1 MHIVR
6 FFGIIIAVKKMK
18 LRVLTYIMS
27 LFVFFGVL
35 SACDKSAQ
43 DEPSSVTQIVSQ
55 ENTTQSTVSVS
66 SDTVSSMNSSNDGA
80 ASQLPPRLEV
90 TGEFRGVW
98 MSYYEVSDLCKGK
111 SEAQFRTKVSEYFTN
126 IAQAGLTAVIA
137 HVRPSSDAFY
147 RSAIFPWSLYASGTQ
162 GKDPGYDPLAI
173 MVEIAHANGLELHA
187 WLNPYRVCTV
197 KNFEILADS
206 IPAKIWLTD
215 ADTQNDRRVR
225 EAGGGYYYNPAL
237 PAVRE
242 LIIDG
247 VREIVQNYAV
257 DAIHFDDYFY
267 PTTAKSFDDLEY
279 QDYCAQTGVTALSL
293 GDWRREQV
301 NTLMRGVYAAVK
313 AIDPQVKFGISPGGR
328 VEYNRDTLYA
338 DCALWLSQA
347 GYADYICPQIYFGF
361 EHPTEAVRF
370 TQLSAQWSALSTNPA
385 VQLYLGLAS
394 YKIGT
399 EDRDSKE
406 WIENNDI
413 LKRQVL
419 LSRQDPVVDG
429 IAFYSYTS
437 LFGSK
442 EYYRAERE
450 NVLALFKTTEDS

>member
-1 MHIVR
+1 
-6 FFGIIIAVKKMK
+6 MK
-18 LRVLTYIMS
+18 LKTLTYILS
-27 LFVFFGVL
+27 VFVLLGSL
-35 SACDKSAQ
+35 SACAKAPQGQHSSAAQ
-43 DEPSSVTQIVSQ
+43 NASQHSVPVSSGSASSVNSA
-55 ENTTQSTVSVS
+55 NDLSTS
-66 SDTVSSMNSSNDGA
+66 
-80 ASQLPPRLEV
+80 LPPRLEV

-111 SEAQFRTKVSEYFTN
+111 SEAQFRAKVTEYFTN
-126 IAQAGLTAVIA
+126 AADAGLTAVIA

-147 RSAIFPWSLYASGTQ
+147 RSEIFPWSLYASGTQ
-162 GKDPGYDPLAI
+162 GKDPGYDPLEI
-173 MVEIAHANGLELHA
+173 MVETAHAKGLELHA

-197 KNFEILADS
+197 KNFGILADS
-206 IPAKIWLTD
+206 NPAKIWLTD
-215 ADTQNDRRVR
+215 EDTQNDRRVR

-267 PTTAKSFDDLEY
+267 PTTAKSFDDAEY
-279 QDYCAQTGVTALSL
+279 QDYRAQMGASALSL

-313 AIDPQVKFGISPGGR
+313 AIDPQVEFGISPGGR
-328 VEYNRDTLYA
+328 VEHNRDTLYA
-338 DCALWLSQA
+338 DCALWLSQT

-370 TQLSAQWSALSTNPA
+370 ARLSAQWSALSTNPE

-394 YKIGT
+394 YKIGE
-399 EDRDSKE
+399 EDRGSKE
-406 WIENNDI
+406 WIENSDI

-429 IAFYSYTS
+429 IAFYIYTS

-442 EYYRAERE
+442 EHYRAERE
-450 NVLALFKTTEDS
+450 NVLPLFKTTEDN